1 MQRSQNVMDTK
12 NIVKEP
18 NCSENLSISS
28 CTDLIINFQIFK
40 TRRHYQ
46 QAKSDFHTFFKV
58 LKEKSS
64 DGVMY
69 KRVSGKLNQWIKEH
83 KHLVNILLVL
93 NMHGPTKRE

>member
-1 MQRSQNVMDTK
+1 MQRSQNVMNAK

-46 QAKSDFHTFFKV
+46 QAKSDFHKIV
-58 LKEKSS
+58 LA
-64 DGVMY
+64 V
-69 KRVSGKLNQWIKEH
+69 
-83 KHLVNILLVL
+83 
-93 NMHGPTKRE
+93 